1 MTINSSSKLIKDLK
15 SIPSPVF
22 YIFAAVALF
31 SAFFVLGFNIN
42 GVFTALFLLL
52 LTACACADINAGI
65 VPDIIVIAIAVLG
78 IVSFPVVEGFT
89 MAGLISR
96 LIGVVCIALPMLLI
110 SILVR
115 GAFGGGDIKL
125 MAAAGL
131 YLGWR
136 LTVAGAFI
144 GMFIAGIYGIGLLI
158 FHKAK
163 TRSKLKLAPFLA
175 YGLATVSLFGEQLLL
190 LVSLGMY

>member
-42 GVFTALFLLL
+42 GVFAALFLLL

-78 IVSFPVVEGFT
+78 AVRFPLVEGFT
-89 MAGLISR
+89 MPGLISR
-96 LIGVVCIALPMLLI
+96 LIGVVCI
-110 SILVR
+110 
-115 GAFGGGDIKL
+115 
-125 MAAAGL
+125 
-131 YLGWR
+131 
-136 LTVAGAFI
+136 
-144 GMFIAGIYGIGLLI
+144 
-158 FHKAK
+158 
-163 TRSKLKLAPFLA
+163 
-175 YGLATVSLFGEQLLL
+175 
-190 LVSLGMY
+190 